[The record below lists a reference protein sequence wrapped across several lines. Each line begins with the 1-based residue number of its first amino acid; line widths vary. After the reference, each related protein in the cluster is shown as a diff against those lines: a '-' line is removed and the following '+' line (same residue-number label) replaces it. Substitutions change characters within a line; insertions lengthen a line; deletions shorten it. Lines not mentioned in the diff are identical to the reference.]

1 MNMLIYYS
9 MIHHALA
16 QVQHLK
22 FSLLVLGVVENQNQY
37 ETTGKISI
45 KYLAKYCI
53 QHIIRC
59 L

>member
-22 FSLLVLGVVENQNQY
+22 FSLLVLAVVENQY
-37 ETTGKISI
+37 
-45 KYLAKYCI
+45 
-53 QHIIRC
+53 QHGYIVEE
-59 L
+59 